1 MRASLCSASFDPSNE
16 LEPPPEITRARLS
29 NSRLPTPR
37 RLGPPGFRDSSRGSS
52 GDGGSGA
59 CGEPLTRQCVKVMG
73 EAVDPDSS
81 GLDHVCKVSKLIR
94 CSRTGVCT
102 HRLLCLL
109 VCTNQRQED
118 LLITPP
124 YAKKVEFFTS
134 NGSLLLRNVQAA
146 DSGVYKVTIN
156 LREDEARLI
165 ELIIVGP
172 LPHPEIHCN
181 FSLAG
186 SPAEIFCDVPWGEVD
201 SIEWKKD
208 GDSLPHDT
216 CYQIKNRSV
225 LYISK
230 LDPSHC
236 THYTCNVSNRF
247 YWNESSYNLTFE
259 GAPPTLHTARTFSA
273 AALVTAV
280 TCLLLLVIQFLLP
293 QKILITS
300 NVWRP
305 YTIVLQSLASV
316 ASLLLAIAASIW
328 MSQKGVSVAMVLLCV
343 VLLFVVLATSMTV
356 VVLLFCAE
364 KPDFRKRNRG
374 YRIILDSAAPGGV
387 LLDVL
392 FSCLLIEGIN
402 KLKGEGCSGVEDQ
415 RVLAAVVCL
424 VPLVLGS
431 CAGVFLWYH
440 RKRESNEAND
450 DGEMSE
456 KETCQPIEG
465 RDQPE
470 TPMVQYDRHPK
481 VLGYT

>member
-1 MRASLCSASFDPSNE
+1 MEDQ
-16 LEPPPEITRARLS
+16 EPVGNPLPGSVSRSWVKQWTLTAVVWTMFARCL
-29 NSRLPTPR
+29 NSSVVQEQVFAPT
-37 RLGPPGFRDSSRGSS
+37 DSSVFLSAPTKDKLGFVQWTFFS
-52 GDGGSGA
+52 G
-59 CGEPLTRQCVKVMG
+59 G
-73 EAVDPDSS
+73 EATPIVDYFSA
-81 GLDHVCKVSKLIR
+81 K
-94 CSRTGVCT
+94 
-102 HRLLCLL
+102 
-109 VCTNQRQED
+109 ED

-470 TPMVQYDRHPK
+470 TPMVGQGEQPGQSED
-481 VLGYT
+481 VLEEVAAEMDS